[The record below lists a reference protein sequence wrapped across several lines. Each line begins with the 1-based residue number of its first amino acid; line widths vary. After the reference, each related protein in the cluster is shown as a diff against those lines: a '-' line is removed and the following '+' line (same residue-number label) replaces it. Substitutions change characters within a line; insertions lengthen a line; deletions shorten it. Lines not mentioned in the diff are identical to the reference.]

1 MASQVSVESG
11 QTNQTFNRGGVIMG
25 FVKTI
30 WALISLSY
38 LICTPQITSAFEPVK
53 IAVIF
58 AQTGIAAHDNVA
70 MGQAATMAVDEIN
83 QQGGLLGAPIEL
95 IFIDNKSTSLGS
107 KSAAMEAVRLQVTGV
122 IGASWSSHSLAMA
135 PVLQKAKIPMITP
148 VSTNPQVTEIG
159 DYIFRVC
166 FTDELQAKTMAR
178 FARKDLN
185 AVTAVVLQNINE
197 QYSITLAN
205 FFTQCFIKDGGT
217 VLFQGNYTGKSV
229 DFAEMLTKVNALN
242 PDVVFIPGYSRDSA
256 LVIRQ
261 ATEMGI
267 TTTFLGGDGW
277 STDMFDYAGDS
288 LNGSYT
294 TANWHKDFPFP
305 ESHHLRALF
314 HKTYNNSPVYN
325 SDIPLT
331 YDAVGLFAHAV
342 KKAGTLDR
350 QKIRDA
356 LGRTIDYHGATGN
369 ISFDGKGDPMGKEV
383 VIVQYD
389 QHTARF
395 IKSVKEETIKIA
407 AIFALTGKATA
418 SNKPSLGGV
427 ISAVDEINASGGI
440 FDKKIKLHIFDN
452 QSTPIGSKM
461 ASEKAVSEG
470 VTAIIGAD
478 WSSHSLA
485 IAKVAQAAGVPM
497 ISNISTNEAV
507 TQTGDYIFRV
517 CFTDS
522 FQGQVMAKFAIENLK
537 AVSAVIFTNITSD
550 YSMGL
555 SREFQKIFENSGG
568 KVLFTA
574 SYKAE
579 LKNYKKLISQTKN
592 KNPDVIF
599 FSGHDEGGFLAKQA
613 QLSGIKSIFL
623 GGDDW
628 DTKSFLSKGGQD
640 LKKGYYCTHW
650 SPASQAPVSL
660 AFVEKFK
667 TMGKITSAF
676 ALSHDAVFLLAKA
689 MIRAGAMDRKK
700 IRNALKETTAFEG
713 ITGKIVFDKNR
724 NPVKNAVINEINNGN
739 INYFETIFP

>member
-1 MASQVSVESG
+1 
-11 QTNQTFNRGGVIMG
+11 MG
-25 FVKTI
+25 IVKI
-30 WALISLSY
+30 
-38 LICTPQITSAFEPVK
+38 ICTLIYLLYLTCPPQTAWAFEPVK
-53 IAVIF
+53 IAVIL
-58 AQTGIAAHDNVA
+58 AKTGIAAQDNVA

-83 QQGGLLGAPIEL
+83 QQGGLLGCPIEL

-107 KSAAMEAVRLQVTGV
+107 KSAAMEAVQHQVTGV

-135 PVLQKAKIPMITP
+135 PVLQKAKTPMITP
-148 VSTNPQVTEIG
+148 VSTIPQVTEIG
-159 DYIFRVC
+159 NYIFRIC
-166 FTDELQAKTMAR
+166 FTDELQAKTMAQ
-178 FARKDLN
+178 FASKDLH
-185 AVTAVVLQNINE
+185 AETAVVLQNINE
-197 QYSITLAN
+197 QYSITLGN
-205 FFTQCFIKDGGT
+205 FFAHWFIKNKGT
-217 VLFQGNYTGKSV
+217 VLFYGNYTGKSV
-229 DFAEMLTKVNALN
+229 DFSEILTQVKASN

-261 ATEMGI
+261 AVEMGI
-267 TTTFLGGDGW
+267 TTTFLGGDAWTTG
-277 STDMFDYAGDS
+277 MFDYAGDS

-305 ESHHLRALF
+305 ESQHLRALF
-314 HKTYNNSPVYN
+314 HETYDNSPVYN

-350 QKIRDA
+350 QKIRDTLA
-356 LGRTIDYHGATGN
+356 KTVDYHGATGK
-369 ISFDGKGDPMGKEV
+369 ITFDGKGDPMGKEV

-389 QHTARF
+389 QRTSKF
-395 IKSVKEETIKIA
+395 IKSVKEETLKIA

-418 SNKPSLGGV
+418 SNKSSLGGV

-440 FDKKIKLHIFDN
+440 FDKKIKLYIFDN

-461 ASEKAVSEG
+461 AAKKAVSQG

-478 WSSHSLA
+478 WSDHSLA
-485 IAKVAQAAGVPM
+485 IAKVAQAAGIPM
-497 ISNISTNEAV
+497 ITNISTNEAV

-517 CFTDS
+517 CFIDS
-522 FQGQVMAKFAIENLK
+522 FQGQVMAQFAIEELK
-537 AVSAVIFTNITSD
+537 AATAVLFTNITSS

-555 SREFQKIFENSGG
+555 SREFQNTFETSGG
-568 KVLFTA
+568 KVLFIA
-574 SYKAE
+574 SYKAG
-579 LKNYKKLISQTKN
+579 LKNYKRLISQTQH

-599 FSGHDEGGFLAKQA
+599 FSGHDESGFLAKQA
-613 QLSGIKSIFL
+613 QFSGIKSILL

-628 DTKSFLSKGGQD
+628 DTKSFLSKGGKA

-667 TMGKITSAF
+667 GMEKISSGF
-676 ALSHDAVFLLAKA
+676 ALSHDAVFLLANA
-689 MIRAGAMDRKK
+689 IVRAGSMNRQK
-700 IRNALKETTAFEG
+700 IRDALKETTAFEG
-713 ITGKIVFDKNR
+713 ITGKIIFDKNR

-739 INYFETIFP
+739 IKYFETIYPGSTPPG

>member
-1 MASQVSVESG
+1 MD
-11 QTNQTFNRGGVIMG
+11 

-30 WALISLSY
+30 WALVYLSY
-38 LICTPQITSAFEPVK
+38 LICTPQTASAFEPVK

-58 AQTGIAAHDNVA
+58 AQTGIAAEDNVA

-83 QQGGLLGAPIEL
+83 QQGGLLGRPIEL

-107 KSAAMEAVRLQVTGV
+107 KSAAMEAVQRQVTGV

-135 PVLQKAKIPMITP
+135 PVLQKARIPMITP
-148 VSTNPQVTEIG
+148 VSTSPQVTKFG
-159 DYIFRVC
+159 NYIFRVC

-185 AVTAVVLQNINE
+185 AGTAVVLHNINE
-197 QYSITLAN
+197 QYSITLGN
-205 FFTQCFIKDGGT
+205 FFTHWFIKNGGT

-229 DFAEMLTKVNALN
+229 DFTEMLTKVKILN

-261 ATEMGI
+261 AVDMGI
-267 TTTFLGGDGW
+267 TTTFLGGDAW
-277 STDMFDYAGDS
+277 TTKMFDYAGKS

-314 HKTYNNSPVYN
+314 HRTYDNSPVYN

-350 QKIRDA
+350 QKIRDV
-356 LGRTIDYHGATGN
+356 LVRTVDFHGATGN

-389 QHTARF
+389 QRTPRF

-418 SNKPSLGGV
+418 SNKPSLEGV

-452 QSTPIGSKM
+452 QSTPIGSKI
-461 ASEKAVSEG
+461 AAKKAVSEE

-478 WSSHSLA
+478 WSGHSLA
-485 IAKVAQAAGVPM
+485 IAKVAQAAGVPR
-497 ISNISTNEAV
+497 ITNISTNEAV

-522 FQGQVMAKFAIENLK
+522 FQGQVMAKFAIEDLK
-537 AVSAVIFTNITSD
+537 GASAVIFTNITSS

-555 SREFQKIFENSGG
+555 SREFQNTFEKSGG

-574 SYKAE
+574 SYKAGP
-579 LKNYKKLISQTKN
+579 KNYKKLISQTKN

-599 FSGHDEGGFLAKQA
+599 FSGHDESGFLAQQA
-613 QLSGIKSIFL
+613 QLSGIKSILL

-628 DTKSFLSKGGQD
+628 DTKSFLSKGGKE

-650 SPASQAPVSL
+650 SPASQTPVSL
-660 AFVEKFK
+660 AFVKKFK
-667 TMGKITSAF
+667 TMGKISSGF
-676 ALSHDAVFLLAKA
+676 ALSHDAIFLLANA
-689 MIRAGAMDRKK
+689 MIQAGSMDRKK
-700 IRNALKETTAFEG
+700 IRDGLKETSTFEG
-713 ITGKIVFDKNR
+713 ITGKIIFDKNR

-739 INYFETIFP
+739 IRYIKTIFP